1 MSLLER
7 IYRWF
12 EFPHRF
18 HALRHIL
25 SRPGVKILDVGC
37 GNHSPSLTKRY
48 YPRCH
53 YAGVDRERW
62 NRNEDDDAVMD
73 EFYAIDLEKPHEL
86 IRIPKDGYDVIFCS
100 HVLEH
105 ISQPQ
110 QVLERLVTKLR
121 AGGVI
126 YVEVPSSRSL
136 RLPRARD
143 GWLGIRGCL
152 NFYDDPTHKALVS
165 VHDIVTILS
174 NAGLEIHHLDRR
186 FLWRRVILLPF
197 YALAGLLL
205 RGYVPASVVWDL
217 LGFADVVVA
226 MRPTAHGLD
235 PVRSPRY
242 LSWARQAARIRGII
256 C

>member
-1 MSLLER
+1 MSLFGR

-25 SRPGVKILDVGC
+25 SRPEIRILDVGC

-53 YAGVDRERW
+53 YAGLDRGRW
-62 NRNEDDDAVMD
+62 NRSEDDDAVMD
-73 EFYAIDLEKPHEL
+73 EFYSIDLEKPHEL
-86 IRIPKDGYDVIFCS
+86 IRVPSDSYDVIFCS

-105 ISQPQ
+105 ISHPE
-110 QVLERLVTKLR
+110 QVLKKLVTKLR
-121 AGGVI
+121 AGGAI

-136 RLPRARD
+136 RLPRARN

-165 VHDIVTILS
+165 VTEIAAILS
-174 NAGLEIHHLDRR
+174 SAGLEIHHLGRR
-186 FLWRRVILLPF
+186 FLWRRVLLLPF
-197 YALAGLLL
+197 YALAGVAL
-205 RGYVPASVVWDL
+205 RGYVPASVVWDI
-217 LGFADVVVA
+217 LGFADIVVA
-226 MRPTAHGLD
+226 MRPTAHRLH
-235 PVRSPRY
+235 PVKPPRF
-242 LSWARQAARIRGII
+242 LSWARQAVRSRGVIG
-256 C
+256 